1 MRGAQPDAVC
11 PRCDHHQPPSDSPL
25 AHCKQCGLTFQPKEI
40 FVSTKRPPRIDDEE
54 PVFDAALVVT
64 PPTSLTVVETD
75 DEIAYTWTNDP
86 NVFRVGAPL
95 LVAIGVALWLSNE
108 AMNDKIGY
116 TVGLVLLAIGAFF
129 QARPSVQLRLAKR
142 YLRSGR
148 GMLLLSEMAGVELDG
163 KRLFAR
169 MIDGKRPLIV
179 DVDDRMIGAY
189 LTNTLTKR
197 FAALEQSRLLELP
210 RPRDK

>member
-40 FVSTKRPPRIDDEE
+40 FVSTKRPTRTDDEE

-64 PPTSLTVVETD
+64 PPKSLTLIETD
-75 DEIAYTWTNDP
+75 EEITYSWTNDP
-86 NVFRVGAPL
+86 NVFRIGAPL
-95 LVAIGVALWLSNE
+95 LVAIGVALWLANE

-116 TVGLVLLAIGAFF
+116 TVILALLGIGAFF
-129 QARPSVQLRLAKR
+129 QARPSVKLRLAKR

-169 MIDGKRPLIV
+169 MIGGKRSLIV
-179 DVDDRMIGAY
+179 DVDDPMVGAY
-189 LTNTLTKR
+189 LCNMLTKR
-197 FAALEQSRLLELP
+197 FAALEQSRLLEP
-210 RPRDK
+210 PHPRDK